1 MLSAQNVNEDKLVNI
16 EQARYLSEEVFVE
29 ENKRTQLEK
38 GDVLL
43 TIVATLGRSCVY
55 RYDYNVCFQRSVCV
69 ISTFINPDYLKR
81 VLDSSFIQKYMVDN
95 ATGAAQPGF
104 YLNKVEKLCI
114 PVPPLEEQQRIVE
127 KINAILL
134 NIK

>member
-1 MLSAQNVNEDKLVNI
+1 MLSAQNINDNKLVDI
-16 EQARYLSEEVFVE
+16 DKARYLDKVTFIE

-55 RYDYNVCFQRSVCV
+55 REEYYICFQRSVCV
-69 ISTFINPDYLKR
+69 ITTMINPDYLKR
-81 VLDSSFIQKYMVDN
+81 YLDCTYIQKYMVNN

-104 YLNKVEKLCI
+104 YLNKVERLLI
-114 PVPPLEEQQRIVE
+114 PLPPLDEQGRIAE
-127 KINAILL
+127 RLSEIIQL
-134 NIK
+134 IQ